1 MNSHPPEVLA
11 ALVVRLR
18 SEVGRAEYAWR
29 RSVPDVGVEVHQ
41 LERDD
46 VEAACNAGVLQID
59 RLATMGLARDAAWAE
74 APL

>member
-29 RSVPDVGVEVHQ
+29 RAVPEVGADVHVF
-41 LERDD
+41 ERHD
-46 VEAACNAGVLQID
+46 VEAAVHAGVLQID
-59 RLATMGLARDAAWAE
+59 RVATMVLAREDRQ
-74 APL
+74 